1 MEHLF
6 YTSTTTF
13 IQGTTLEALEKMIS
27 HLLDKKLANITKA
40 TSESDEGPRGDGLYK
55 RKEAAKKLGI
65 SLATLTKWSRAG
77 VINYR
82 KIGSRIY
89 YTNSDINNALKSK
102 GGYYGKVR

>member
-40 TSESDEGPRGDGLYK
+40 TSESDEGPREDG
-55 RKEAAKKLGI
+55 
-65 SLATLTKWSRAG
+65 
-77 VINYR
+77 
-82 KIGSRIY
+82 
-89 YTNSDINNALKSK
+89 
-102 GGYYGKVR
+102 

>member
-55 RKEAAKKLGI
+55 RKEAAK
-65 SLATLTKWSRAG
+65 S
-77 VINYR
+77 
-82 KIGSRIY
+82 
-89 YTNSDINNALKSK
+89 
-102 GGYYGKVR
+102 